1 MRRLIFFGYLL
12 LIYSCSQPAIE
23 VWTTTSDQKML
34 LKKSISNQPTNDH
47 SSIEV
52 HVDPSQQFQSI
63 EGFGFTLTGGS
74 AELIMQLNESK
85 RDSLL
90 TELFTLKEDG
100 IGISYLRLSLGASDL
115 SSRVFSYND
124 LPLGQTDTSIE
135 HFSLADDTMHLIP
148 LLREI
153 LKKAP
158 GIRIMASPWS
168 PPVWM
173 KDNGSSIGGK
183 LLKRYYSSYAR
194 YFVKY
199 ITAMKKEGII
209 IDAITIQ
216 NEPQHPG
223 NNPSLL
229 MSALEQA
236 EFVGVY
242 LGPAFHD
249 AQLTTKIIIW
259 DHNCDRPDFPLTVLA
274 DSVARL
280 YVHGSAF
287 HLYAGDV
294 RALSDV
300 HNAYPQKQLYF
311 TEQWT
316 GSNGTFSGDLQWH
329 MKNVMIGS
337 LRNWSTTVLEWNLA
351 NDPEFNPH
359 TPGGCTECKG
369 ALTINGNIIGR
380 NVSYYIVGHA
390 SRFIPAGSI
399 RIASSSN
406 SVVHHVAFIRPD
418 NRWTVL
424 LLNESDEKK
433 AITIVIE
440 KKRHPL
446 QLMPKSV
453 VSVLG
458 PLTFAA
464 PKQRQ
469 SS

>member
-1 MRRLIFFGYLL
+1 
-12 LIYSCSQPAIE
+12 
-23 VWTTTSDQKML
+23 
-34 LKKSISNQPTNDH
+34 
-47 SSIEV
+47 
-52 HVDPSQQFQSI
+52 
-63 EGFGFTLTGGS
+63 
-74 AELIMQLNESK
+74 
-85 RDSLL
+85 
-90 TELFTLKEDG
+90 
-100 IGISYLRLSLGASDL
+100 
-115 SSRVFSYND
+115 
-124 LPLGQTDTSIE
+124 
-135 HFSLADDTMHLIP
+135 
-148 LLREI
+148 
-153 LKKAP
+153 
-158 GIRIMASPWS
+158 
-168 PPVWM
+168 
-173 KDNGSSIGGK
+173 
-183 LLKRYYSSYAR
+183 
-194 YFVKY
+194 
-199 ITAMKKEGII
+199 
-209 IDAITIQ
+209 
-216 NEPQHPG
+216 
-223 NNPSLL
+223 

-369 ALTINGNIIGR
+369 ALTINGNIIGQ

-406 SVVHHVAFIRPD
+406 SEVHHVAFIRPD
-418 NRWTVL
+418 NRWTLL

-440 KKRHPL
+440 KKRHQL

-453 VSVLG
+453 VSVVG
-458 PLTFAA
+458 PLTFAV